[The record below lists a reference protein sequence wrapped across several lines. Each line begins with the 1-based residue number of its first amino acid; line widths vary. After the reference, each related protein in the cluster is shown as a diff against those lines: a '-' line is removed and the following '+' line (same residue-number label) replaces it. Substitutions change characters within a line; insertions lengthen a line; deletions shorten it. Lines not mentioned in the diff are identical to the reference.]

1 MEERNE
7 IMEMNN
13 ETTEVA
19 DYDVD
24 QSSGGGLGKV
34 LVGVGLLAVAGV
46 TAVVV
51 KNKDKI
57 EARRIEKLRKKGY
70 VIYHEDDVE
79 DVIQVDEDEDAEE
92 LIEEKVTEIK
102 KRKEK

>member
-13 ETTEVA
+13 ETTEVTE
-19 DYDVD
+19 YDVN

-34 LVGVGLLAVAGV
+34 LIGLGVLAAAGV

-51 KNKDKI
+51 KNKGKI

-70 VIYHEDDVE
+70 VIYHEDNVE
-79 DVIQVDEDEDAEE
+79 EVVQVDEDEDTEE
-92 LIEEKVTEIK
+92 IIEETLNDIK
-102 KRKEK
+102 GRKNK